1 MQIVDNELKPLN
13 YNNIYD
19 NLIPEGKIKISPSMI
34 SQFFSDKAL
43 WYHKTILQDTAN
55 YPNYFT
61 VLGTAIHRIA
71 EQFIKTSEI
80 DYQEV
85 YDYID
90 AIEIYDTT
98 NPSDIEPIS
107 EEEKARLRIQI
118 KPMSE
123 ALLGHMQYYG
133 TPTISEMTLV
143 EQISPNVYLAGTV
156 DAILG
161 NTLIDFKTTSAKT
174 PKTYIPDNYKWQL
187 LTYAWLCRKNNI
199 DIQKVAI
206 LWITQA
212 DVNRVSE
219 KTGKKLKDYPA
230 TCALVEHIITEQD
243 MVIIEKALNLIK
255 QTCEVSLKQPQLT
268 PLLFSDYES
277 MQEREAIDDGKIRE
291 LICNAAENNNLEI
304 NIFYPRECE
313 NNHTEKACNIW
324 LNSVDFCE
332 QINYTSEIDLLEQ
345 LINTQIPSD
354 MELIVAISQQSD
366 SAATLNLDE
375 ITKELNYIK
384 NQFNAFKNEL
394 TRIKEEINL

>member
-1 MQIVDNELKPLN
+1 MQIIDNELKPLN
-13 YNNIYD
+13 YNNVYN
-19 NLIPEGKIKISPSMI
+19 NLIPENKIKISPSMI
-34 SQFFSDKAL
+34 SQFFTDKAL
-43 WYHKTILQDTAN
+43 WYHKTILQDTEN

-61 VLGTAIHRIA
+61 ALGTAIHRIA

-85 YDYID
+85 YDYLD

-98 NPSDIEPIS
+98 NPSDINPIS

-133 TPTISEMTLV
+133 SPTISEMTLV
-143 EQISPNVYLAGTV
+143 EQISANVYLAGTV

-230 TCALVEHIITEQD
+230 TCMMIEHIVTEQD
-243 MVIIEKALNLIK
+243 MAIIEKALKLIK
-255 QTCEVSLKQPQLT
+255 QTVELSLKQPQLT

-277 MQEREAIDDGKIRE
+277 IQEREIIDNDKIRE
-291 LICNAAENNNLEI
+291 LIYNAAENCSLEI
-304 NIFYPRECE
+304 EIFNTPPDY
-313 NNHTEKACNIW
+313 TQKACDIN

-332 QINYTSEIDLLEQ
+332 EILYQSEIDLLNQ

-354 MELIVAISQQSD
+354 MELITAISQQSD
-366 SAATLNLDE
+366 KAKTLSLDE
-375 ITKELNYIK
+375 IIKELNYIK

-394 TRIKEEINL
+394 TKIKAEISHS

>member
-13 YNNIYD
+13 YNNVYN

-34 SQFFSDKAL
+34 SQFFTDKAL

-85 YDYID
+85 YDYLD

-143 EQISPNVYLAGTV
+143 EQVSNNVYLAGTV

-230 TCALVEHIITEQD
+230 TCALIEYIITEQD
-243 MVIIEKALNLIK
+243 MAIIEKALNLIS

-277 MQEREAIDDGKIRE
+277 IQEREAIDEDKIRE
-291 LICNAAENNNLEI
+291 LICDAAQNNNLEI
-304 NIFYPRECE
+304 DIFNTPPDY
-313 NNHTEKACNIW
+313 TQKACDIW
-324 LNSVDFCE
+324 LNGVDFCE
-332 QINYTSEIDLLEQ
+332 EIIYTSEKDLLNQ
-345 LINTQIPSD
+345 LIDAQIPSD
-354 MELIVAISQQSD
+354 MQLILAISQQSD
-366 SAATLNLDE
+366 KAKTLSLDE

-384 NQFNAFKNEL
+384 SQFNAFKNEL
-394 TRIKEEINL
+394 SRIKAEISHS